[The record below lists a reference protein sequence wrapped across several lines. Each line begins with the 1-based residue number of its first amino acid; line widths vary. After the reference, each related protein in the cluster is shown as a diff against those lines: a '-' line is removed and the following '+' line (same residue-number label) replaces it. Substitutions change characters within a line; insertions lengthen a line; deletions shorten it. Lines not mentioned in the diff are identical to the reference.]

1 MTYHTRDAADVAL
14 WEPMPYIGAEPM
26 KAYPD
31 DAGWDLLVAEPRVV
45 APGQF
50 GQIPLQTR
58 LSAPAGH
65 WLLVVGRSSAFYQ
78 RRLLVNPGVIDPS
91 YTGPLFAVV
100 FGLGAEPVSV
110 QRGERLCQA
119 IPIYN
124 HGERI
129 QPMAVDEFKPT
140 ARGDRG
146 FGSSGR

>member
-1 MTYHTRDAADVAL
+1 MTYHTSDAEDRPP

-31 DAGWDLLVAEPRVV
+31 DAGWDLPVASTRYVL
-45 APGQF
+45 PGQF
-50 GQIPLQTR
+50 AQIPLQTR
-58 LSAPAGH
+58 LAAPAGH
-65 WLLVVGRSSAFYQ
+65 WLLIVGRSSAFYK

-100 FGLGAEPVSV
+100 FGLGDRPVRV
-110 QRGERLCQA
+110 REGERLCQA

-140 ARGDRG
+140 ARGGRG